1 MQIVRIFVRIL
12 SSNKKYKD
20 MNRFF
25 RLLSLAA
32 AVIFFVSCAGT
43 KDIVYF
49 QDSPEGTKLQLPE
62 PKIVEVQISD
72 KISIIV
78 NSKDPEL
85 ASIFNLTFVNRHA
98 SRSLNNELTSN
109 SNNNMSVYTVDT
121 KGNIDFPVL
130 GELHVQGL
138 TREEIAA
145 MVKNMIISRKLIM
158 DPVVTVEFANLF
170 VTVLGDVS
178 HPGRH
183 EIDKD
188 KVTVLDVIS
197 KAGDLDITG
206 LRKNVKVFREED
218 GKQICYQLDF
228 TSAENV
234 FTSPVYYLKQD
245 DIIYVEPNKMKVRES
260 TVNGNTFVSA
270 SFWISF
276 TSFLMSLTSFCF
288 ATLNLKK

>member
-1 MQIVRIFVRIL
+1 
-12 SSNKKYKD
+12 
-20 MNRFF
+20 MNRLF
-25 RLLSLAA
+25 RLLSVVASVAVLA
-32 AVIFFVSCAGT
+32 SCAGT
-43 KDIVYF
+43 KKIVYF
-49 QDSPEGTKLQLPE
+49 QDSTPGSQVQLPE
-62 PKIVEVQISD
+62 PKIVEVQVSD

-85 ASIFNLTFVNRHA
+85 ASIFNLTFTNRHA
-98 SRSLNNELTSN
+98 NRSINNELISN

-121 KGNIDFPVL
+121 KGNIDFPIL

-138 TREEIAA
+138 TREEIAGL
-145 MVKNMIISRKLIM
+145 VKNMIISRKLIM

-178 HPGRH
+178 RPGRH

-188 KVTVLDVIS
+188 KVTVLDIIS

-206 LRKNVKVFREED
+206 LRNNVKVFREED
-218 GKQICYQLDF
+218 GKQVCYQLDF

-234 FTSPVYYLKQD
+234 FSSPVYYLKQD
-245 DIIYVEPNKMKVRES
+245 DIIYVEPNIMKVRQS

-276 TSFLMSLTSFCF
+276 TSFLMSMSSFVF
-288 ATLNLKK
+288 SAFRK

>member
-1 MQIVRIFVRIL
+1 MA
-12 SSNKKYKD
+12 
-20 MNRFF
+20 FF
-25 RLLSLAA
+25 A
-32 AVIFFVSCAGT
+32 SCAGT

-49 QDSPEGTKLQLPE
+49 QDAPAGYNVQLPE

-72 KISIIV
+72 KISIVV

-85 ASIFNLTFVNRHA
+85 ASIFNLSFVNSRAARSISSGNSLA
-98 SRSLNNELTSN
+98 SGSS
-109 SNNNMSVYTVDT
+109 NMSVYTVDT

-145 MVKNMIISRKLIM
+145 MVKDMIISRKLIM

-178 HPGRH
+178 SPGRH

-188 KVTVLDVIS
+188 KVTVLDIIS

-218 GKQICYQLDF
+218 GKQVCYQLDF

-234 FTSPVYYLKQD
+234 FMSPVYYLKQD

-288 ATLNLKK
+288 AALKR

>member
-1 MQIVRIFVRIL
+1 MQIVRIFVQIL
-12 SSNKKYKD
+12 SSNKKYID

-25 RLLSLAA
+25 KLLTIIAAMAFLA
-32 AVIFFVSCAGT
+32 SCAST

-49 QDSPEGTKLQLPE
+49 QDAPSGYNVQLPE

-85 ASIFNLTFVNRHA
+85 ASIFNLTFTNR
-98 SRSLNNELTSN
+98 RSNSDMRNELSGG
-109 SNNNMSVYTVDT
+109 SGNMSVYTVDT

-178 HPGRH
+178 SPGRK

-218 GKQICYQLDF
+218 GKQVCYQIDF

-288 ATLNLKK
+288 ATLNLKN